1 MTPAIRLLQ
10 KQKITHS
17 VHEYEH
23 DPAAASF
30 GLEAADKLG
39 LDANEVFKTLLASD
53 GQAFFVAILPV
64 DCRLNLKKLAAAVG
78 VKKLVMANPADAE
91 RVTGYV
97 VGGISPIAQKK
108 RFKTIIHNSAESLD
122 MMYVSGGRR
131 GLDIGLNSRDLA
143 DVLMASFYDII
154 DE

>member
-108 RFKTIIHNSAESLD
+108 RLKTIIHNSAESLD

-131 GLDIGLNSRDLA
+131 GLDIGLSSGDLA
-143 DVLMASFYDII
+143 QVLSARFCDIT